1 MHDFVSEF
9 WSWYIIIPTVLGI
22 IGCFVLLVK
31 LSGGRIDPDK
41 EAETMGHV
49 WDEDLEE
56 LNNPLPMWWLYMFH
70 FTIIFGVIYLILYP
84 GLGTYEG
91 VLGWTQTSQYQDEL
105 DTAAEKYDPIFNKFA
120 EQDLVAVSQDP
131 EANTIGKRLYAT
143 YCTQCHGSD
152 ARGARGYP
160 NLTDDDWL
168 WGGKPEDIKKTIM
181 EGRFGGMP
189 AWQEVIGTED
199 VFNVTEYVRSLSGQE
214 GNRVVI
220 AKGKEIFTTNCAVCH
235 GADAKGN
242 YMFGAP
248 NLTDNKWLYGGSQKR
263 VLESVSKGRGGV
275 MPPHEEFLGEAK
287 VHLLAAYVYSLSQE
301 K

>member
-9 WSWYIIIPTVLGI
+9 WSWYIIIPTALGI
-22 IGCFVLLVK
+22 IGCFLLLVK
-31 LSGGRIDPDK
+31 LSGGKIDPDK
-41 EAETMGHV
+41 DPESHGHT

-70 FTIIFGVIYLILYP
+70 FTIIFAVIYLILYP
-84 GLGTYEG
+84 GMGSYEG
-91 VLGWTQTSQYQDEL
+91 VLGWTQISEYQEEMDA
-105 DTAAEKYDPIFNKFA
+105 AAEKYDPIFNKYA
-120 EQDLVAVSQDP
+120 EQDLVAVSKDP
-131 EANTIGKRLYAT
+131 EANAIGQRLYAT

-160 NLTDDDWL
+160 NLTDDTWL

-181 EGRFGGMP
+181 EGRNGGMP
-189 AWQEVIGTED
+189 AWQEVIGTEG
-199 VFNVTEYVRSLSGQE
+199 VFEVTEYVRSLSGQE
-214 GNRVVI
+214 GNRVVM
-220 AKGKEIFTTNCAVCH
+220 AKGKEIFATNCVVCH

-248 NLTDNKWLYGGSQKR
+248 DLTDNKWLYGGSQKR
-263 VLESVSKGRGGV
+263 VVESVSDGRSGM
-275 MPPHEEFLGEAK
+275 MPPHREFLGEAK

>member
-1 MHDFVSEF
+1 MHDFVSGF
-9 WSWYIIIPTVLGI
+9 WSWFIIIPTALGI

-31 LSGGRIDPDK
+31 LSGGKIDPDK
-41 EAETMGHV
+41 DPETMGHV

-56 LNNPLPMWWLYMFH
+56 LNNPLPMWWLFMFH
-70 FTIIFGVIYLILYP
+70 FTIVFSVIYLVLYP
-84 GLGTYEG
+84 GMGTFEG
-91 VLGWTQTSQYQDEL
+91 ILGWTQTSQYQDEM
-105 DTAAEKYDPIFNKFA
+105 DTAAEKYDPIFDKFA
-120 EQDLVAVSQDP
+120 KQDLVAVSEDP

-168 WGGKPEDIKKTIM
+168 WGGKPEEIKKTIM
-181 EGRFGGMP
+181 DGRFGGMP
-189 AWQEVIGTED
+189 AWQEVIGTEG

-214 GNRVVI
+214 GNAVVMS
-220 AKGKEIFTTNCAVCH
+220 KGKEIFTTNCVVCH

-263 VLESVSKGRGGV
+263 VLESISKGRSGQ
-275 MPPHEEFLGEAK
+275 MPPHAEFLGEAK
-287 VHLLAAYVYSLSQE
+287 VHLLAAYVYSLSRGE
-301 K
+301 

>member
-1 MHDFVSEF
+1 MHDFVSGF
-9 WSWYIIIPTVLGI
+9 WSWFIIIPTALGI

-31 LSGGRIDPDK
+31 LSGGKIDPDK
-41 EAETMGHV
+41 DPETMGHV

-56 LNNPLPMWWLYMFH
+56 LNNPLPMWWLFMFH
-70 FTIIFGVIYLILYP
+70 FTIVFSVIYLVLYP
-84 GLGTYEG
+84 GMGTFEG
-91 VLGWTQTSQYQDEL
+91 ILGWTQTSQYQEEM
-105 DTAAEKYDPIFNKFA
+105 DTAAEEYDPIFNKYA
-120 EQDLVAVSQDP
+120 NQDLVAVSENP

-160 NLTDDDWL
+160 DLTDDDWL

-181 EGRFGGMP
+181 QGRAGSMP
-189 AWQEVIGTED
+189 AWQEVIGTEG
-199 VFNVTEYVRSLSGQE
+199 VFNVSEYVRSLGGQE

-220 AKGKEIFTTNCAVCH
+220 SKGKEIFATNCAVCH

-248 NLTDNKWLYGGSQKR
+248 NLTDNKWLYGGTQKR
-263 VLESVSKGRGGV
+263 VVESVSKGRIGQ
-275 MPPHEEFLGEAK
+275 MPPHAEFLGEAK
-287 VHLLAAYVYSLSQE
+287 VHLLAAYVYSLSRSE
-301 K
+301 

>member
-275 MPPHEEFLGEAK
+275 MPPHGEFLGEAK

>member
-1 MHDFVSEF
+1 MHDFVSGF
-9 WSWYIIIPTVLGI
+9 WSWYIIIPTALGI

-31 LSGGRIDPDK
+31 LSGGKIDPDK
-41 EAETMGHV
+41 DAESMGHV

-56 LNNPLPMWWLYMFH
+56 LNNPLPMWWLFMFH
-70 FTIIFGVIYLILYP
+70 FTIVFSVIYLVMYP
-84 GLGTYEG
+84 GMGSFEG
-91 VLGWTQTSQYQDEL
+91 ILGWTQTSQYQEEM
-105 DTAAEKYDPIFNKFA
+105 DTAAEKYDSIFNKYA
-120 EQDLVAVSQDP
+120 NQDLVAVSEDP

-160 NLTDDDWL
+160 DLTDDDWL

-181 EGRFGGMP
+181 EGRTGSMP
-189 AWQEVIGTED
+189 AWQEVIGTEN
-199 VFNVTEYVRSLSGQE
+199 VFNVSEYVRSLGGQE

-220 AKGKEIFTTNCAVCH
+220 SKGKEIFATNCAICH

-263 VLESVSKGRGGV
+263 VLESVSKGRTGQ
-275 MPPHEEFLGEAK
+275 MPPHAEFLGEAK
-287 VHLLAAYVYSLSQE
+287 VHLLAAYVYSLSRSE
-301 K
+301 